1 MRPRSTGAHSLQACN
16 SYPESGVCDAAT
28 WKVLLGANAQPSDIS
43 KLHSGGSDDE
53 DLADQ
58 VSWVSGGGGPRGAEG
73 PGICICLFCSVAAAT
88 AAAYQWSAFLHS
100 CIPA

>member
-1 MRPRSTGAHSLQACN
+1 MNPPPVHSPQACN

-28 WKVLLGANAQPSDIS
+28 WKFLLGANAQPSDIS

-58 VSWVSGGGGPRGAEG
+58 VSPGCKGPKG
-73 PGICICLFCSVAAAT
+73 PGAGIGTQLFCSCEQA
-88 AAAYQWSAFLHS
+88 
-100 CIPA
+100 